1 MYLNGLRAA
10 ALLTL
15 LATQAFAG
23 AVAIDGDTVDIDG
36 ERIRIYN
43 IDTPEIHSAKCD
55 AERRLGLV
63 AKRRMQDM
71 LDGGDPVI
79 IRGDHGRLTD
89 RYGRTLARLEV
100 RGNDLGEKMVGEG
113 LARTWTGKRRPWCG
127 ET

>member
-1 MYLNGLRAA
+1 MHSKAVHAA
-10 ALLTL
+10 AM
-15 LATQAFAG
+15 LAFVTTQAFAG

-43 IDTPEIHSAKCD
+43 IDTPEIHTAKCD

-71 LDGGDPVI
+71 LDGGNPQI
-79 IRGDHGRLTD
+79 IRGDHGRMTD

-100 RGNDLGEKMVGEG
+100 KGNDLGEMLVGEG
-113 LARTWTGKRRPWCG
+113 LARPWTGKRRPWCL
-127 ET
+127 E